1 MRRPLSDRAFAL
13 CLAPLA
19 AVATA
24 CPVLVA
30 AFVANNAAPVLVAVG
45 PMAFLGSSH
54 WAPTS
59 GEYGVLPMVAGTLT
73 SSALAMALAGPAA
86 LAYGLHVNLFAGRA
100 FATSARQLL
109 L

>member
-59 GEYGVLPMVAGTLT
+59 YC
-73 SSALAMALAGPAA
+73 SKDI
-86 LAYGLHVNLFAGRA
+86 
-100 FATSARQLL
+100 
-109 L
+109 